1 MTIRLSGKCFIIVA
15 ASVLALAAPLAQER
29 LVINVG
35 KTNRPQSNS
44 NVIHYQ
50 GTGSVRH
57 SEQRTYERAQDRH
70 SIQVAESRT
79 EGQFAEERRT
89 TGAKDRTEVQSA
101 QDRTYSKAT
110 DRHGSVRLDTIR

>member
-1 MTIRLSGKCFIIVA
+1 MTKRLPGKCFI
-15 ASVLALAAPLAQER
+15 VLAALVLASPAPLAQER

-35 KTNRPQSNS
+35 KTNRAQSSS

-57 SEQRTYERAQDRH
+57 SEQRTYETAQDRH
-70 SIQVAESRT
+70 AIQAAESRT
-79 EGQFAEERRT
+79 EGQFAKERRT
-89 TGAKDRTEVQSA
+89 TGAQDRTEVQSA

>member
-1 MTIRLSGKCFIIVA
+1 MTKRLPGNCFI
-15 ASVLALAAPLAQER
+15 VLASLVLASPAPLAQER

-35 KTNRPQSNS
+35 KTNRSQSSS

-70 SIQVAESRT
+70 SIQAAESRT
-79 EGQFAEERRT
+79 AAQSAEGRRT
-89 TGAKDRTEVQSA
+89 TGAQDRTEVSA

-110 DRHGSVRLDTIR
+110 GRHGSVRLDTIR

>member
-1 MTIRLSGKCFIIVA
+1 MTKRLPGKCFI
-15 ASVLALAAPLAQER
+15 VLASLVLASPAPLAQER

-35 KTNRPQSNS
+35 KTNRSQSGS

-70 SIQVAESRT
+70 SIQAAENRT
-79 EGQFAEERRT
+79 AAQSAEGRRT
-89 TGAKDRTEVQSA
+89 TGAQDRTEVSA